1 MSEALP
7 FILLITLAGGLLL
20 VLHTL
25 AKTKHVSEAMLNEYK
40 IMLEEA
46 RKAEAAK
53 AAKAAADAKE
63 VEEAAA
69 AQEEVVE
76 VS

>member
-7 FILLITLAGGLLL
+7 FILLITLAGSLFL
-20 VLHTL
+20 VLHSL
-25 AKTKHVSEAMLNEYK
+25 ARTKHVSEAMLDEYK

-53 AAKAAADAKE
+53 AAKAAAEAKE
-63 VEEAAA
+63 MEQAAG
-69 AQEEVVE
+69 AQEVIEE

>member
-1 MSEALP
+1 MSESLP
-7 FILLITLAGGLLL
+7 LILLITLAGGLFL
-20 VLHTL
+20 VLHSL
-25 AKTKHVSEAMLNEYK
+25 AKTKRVSEAMLDEYK

-46 RKAEAAK
+46 RKAEAVK

-63 VEEAAA
+63 MEQAAE
-69 AQEEVVE
+69 AQEDIVE